1 MKAGELR
8 ELTLEELRQKHD
20 DWQTEYF
27 RMRVKHALGQ
37 LENPLSLRGIRKDL
51 ARAKTLLAEQG
62 ADVKRNQSGGSQPKA
77 GSDN

>member
-8 ELTLEELRQKHD
+8 ELTLDELRQKHD

-27 RMRVKHALGQ
+27 RMRVKHVLGQ
-37 LENPLSLRGIRKDL
+37 LENPLSLRSIRRDL

-62 ADVKRNQSGGSQPKA
+62 IDVTRRQQGSQPKA
-77 GSDN
+77 G

>member
-8 ELTLEELRQKHD
+8 DMTLEELRLKHD

-62 ADVKRNQSGGSQPKA
+62 VDVKRKQSSKPKA
-77 GSDN
+77 GSAD